1 MLYLNVAKKS
11 QKEKSLY
18 GEAYKFN
25 APVSLLLLLSLL
37 LGMFLRRDVY
47 ISSIEIRY
55 KSELLIKFQTDFTS
69 QVWNFCP

>member
-1 MLYLNVAKKS
+1 MLQKKS
-11 QKEKSLY
+11 RKEKSLY

-25 APVSLLLLLSLL
+25 APVSLLLLLLSLL

-47 ISSIEIRY
+47 ISSTEIRY